1 MRITP
6 LRSFSETLRSRC
18 RAARRRCSTISRQDN
33 DVGRTVGRV
42 PKKRRLFNENND
54 ATRMGTSRRTAG
66 PTRGWMGAH
75 APITTVFVPE
85 TEASGEM
92 MRLSSFDPIAAL
104 GAARPLVATGGER
117 VQGLQTAELAADFQ
131 PSAIAIRS
139 SSRYYE
145 DGGDALRFEKRLV
158 PNLRAL
164 AVAPPYFHQTTEFTC
179 GPACIM
185 MAQGRDLDAA
195 AQVVHRVV
203 RAVAARREWLLHD

>member
-1 MRITP
+1 
-6 LRSFSETLRSRC
+6 
-18 RAARRRCSTISRQDN
+18 
-33 DVGRTVGRV
+33 
-42 PKKRRLFNENND
+42 
-54 ATRMGTSRRTAG
+54 
-66 PTRGWMGAH
+66 
-75 APITTVFVPE
+75 
-85 TEASGEM
+85 M

-104 GAARPLVATGGER
+104 GAARPLVATGGDR
-117 VQGLQTAELAADFQ
+117 VQRLQTAELAADFQ

-164 AVAPPYFHQTTEFTC
+164 ALAPPYFHQTTQFTC

-195 AQVVHRVV
+195 AQVVHRAV
-203 RAVAARREWLLHD
+203 RAVAAR

>member
-1 MRITP
+1 M
-6 LRSFSETLRSRC
+6 ETS
-18 RAARRRCSTISRQDN
+18 
-33 DVGRTVGRV
+33 G
-42 PKKRRLFNENND
+42 
-54 ATRMGTSRRTAG
+54 RTAG

-85 TEASGEM
+85 TESSGEM

-117 VQGLQTAELAADFQ
+117 VQRLQTAELAADFQ

-139 SSRYYE
+139 SSRL
-145 DGGDALRFEKRLV
+145 LRGRRRCPAFREAAR
-158 PNLRAL
+158 PQPAAL

-195 AQVVHRVV
+195 AQVVHRAV
-203 RAVAARREWLLHD
+203 RAVAARREWWSQD